1 VCLAQQVSFQVSY
14 DVGLLDLFA
23 NVKQTSDN
31 GYIIGGSPITLLP
44 IGGLIKTDSM
54 GTVVWAKTYDEGF
67 FGPAYSISDV
77 QQTMDGGYI
86 ATGQI
91 GNGVMLMK
99 TNATGSVTFTKRF
112 GGSNTDYGSV
122 VKQTSDG
129 GYIIAGSS
137 FSFSSKDSANFYL
150 LKTNSSGT
158 LLWDKVYQISTID
171 DENGMAL
178 EELVD
183 GYLIAGSTPQVFGS
197 DTTRDA
203 VLIKTN
209 LNGEVTWARTY
220 GSDTYSEEIYDVK
233 LISTN
238 EILISGYTTEPST
251 GSVSDVF
258 IMKTDTTGSV
268 TYSTSY
274 NIGFED
280 LPYSVQETSDGG
292 FAAMGWT
299 ITNLFPLTIKTFL
312 LKTSNTG
319 TVQISMQYGAGV
331 GSIFGKGEQ
340 TSDGGYVLGSM
351 QGNTSWDFHLY
362 KTDNTGSTVC
372 NQTSTGASQ
381 NAYVPPATTPGVST
395 FSGGSTSNRSP
406 SANNVTPITTV
417 LCINAPCLP
426 APDPT
431 LTITDANVCLSETGV
446 IYTSQSGFDSYTWTV
461 TGGTIASGQG
471 TNSITVDWG
480 TGPSGTVNLVI
491 DSSGCAGNLIT
502 ENVSI
507 ADPAPTLTSTDT
519 QVCDGETSVI
529 YTTQAGFSTYTWT
542 VSGGTIASGAG
553 TNSIT
558 VDWGSPGAGTVNLTV
573 VDAFGCT
580 GSLSATENVTINAS
594 PTPTLTVTDTVVCD
608 GQTGVT
614 YVTQTGFATYTWAIG
629 GGTIASGAGTS
640 SITVN
645 WGPPGAGTVDLTVV
659 DAFGCTGSLSATEN
673 VTINANP
680 TPTLTIS
687 DTVVCEGQIGVT
699 YTTQSG
705 FSTYTWTIGG
715 GTIASGSGTDSITVD
730 WGTGGGGT
738 VDLTVVDTNGCT
750 GSLSS
755 TQSVTIYANPSPT
768 LTVSETI
775 VCENELDVIYTTQSG
790 FSTYIWTV
798 SGGSI
803 SSGDGTNSILVD
815 WGSSGVG
822 SVNLNVI
829 DTNGCA
835 GLLALTV
842 SVTILSTPTAIITPS
857 GTTNFCTGDS
867 IQLSSDVATTYLWL
881 LNGSTTGLTSQNIYV
896 TTPGDYQVVVTNAAG
911 CTDTSAIS
919 TLVENPSPTAT
930 ITASGSTTFCSND
943 SVTLTAD
950 TASIYLW
957 FLNGSSTGQTSQ
969 SIVVMDAGNY
979 QVAISNAFCQD
990 TSAIT
995 TITIDSV
1002 PTLDISSTVADS
1014 SNCGSSDGSITGT
1027 VANGTSP
1034 FTYEWTNSV
1043 GTVVGGDSAN
1053 LVNVPADTYTLV
1065 VTDSIGCTASLT
1077 LVVFDIGAPPTPI
1090 ASADAS
1096 YCQGDPIADLTAT
1109 GSGGTLIWYSDSL
1122 LNDSV
1127 GTGSPFTSGATVSDT
1142 FYVSETIAGCEGLA
1156 DTVVIT
1162 INPTPAQPVAS
1173 GDSTYCQGDAITDL
1187 TVTGGGGTFTWYS
1200 DPSLAVSI
1208 GSGTPFASGLTTS
1221 DTVYVTE
1228 DVAGCESI
1236 PDTVIITFIAT
1247 PVGLTTIGDSSY
1259 CQGDSVADLTAT
1271 GSGGTITWYSN
1282 SGLTDTVFTG
1292 SPFASGAVSDT
1303 IFYVTETSNGCAS
1316 ATDSVTI
1323 TFATPPIV
1331 IVTSSV
1337 DTICPGGDV
1346 TLTALGA
1353 NSYVWSTGDTGSVI
1367 VVNPTVL
1374 TVYTVTGSNSG
1385 CAASPISIAVV
1396 TDSSL
1401 NPIVV
1406 IDQGPTVTV
1415 CQGESVTLSASGGN
1429 SYLWSTGDT
1438 TSTITVS
1445 PVVNTVYTVTGMTT
1459 GGCTSAAD
1467 TTTVTISSG
1476 SIIAGFTANPTT
1488 GSIPLDVAFTDT
1500 SIGAVSWQW
1509 DFSYDSIFF
1518 NIESIDQNP
1527 NYTYIEGGNFQ
1538 VILIASDANGCSDTA
1553 SLILTLNVTEEVFI
1567 PNLFTPNGDNSNDVL
1582 YVRGNGI
1589 DDLLL
1594 IIYDRWGEKVYEGA
1608 YSQAWALED
1617 TYPTGIGWDGTF
1629 NDQPMNPAVFV
1640 YVLTGTFISG
1650 DAIDQKGNITLV
1662 R

>member
-1 VCLAQQVSFQVSY
+1 MCLAQQVSFQVSY

-23 NVKQTSDN
+23 NVKQTNDN
-31 GYIIGGSPITLLP
+31 GYIIGGSPVSFLP
-44 IGGLIKTDSM
+44 LGGLIKTDTA
-54 GTVVWAKTYDEGF
+54 GAVVWAKTYDEGF
-67 FGPAYSISDV
+67 LGPAYSISDV
-77 QQTMDGGYI
+77 QQTIDGGYI

-112 GGSNTDYGSV
+112 GGSDTDYGSV

-183 GYLIAGSTPQVFGS
+183 GYLVAGSTPQVFGS

-209 LNGEVTWARTY
+209 LNGDVTWARTY

-258 IMKTDTTGSV
+258 IMKTDATGSV

-319 TVQISMQYGAGV
+319 TVQISMQYGAGI

-372 NQTSTGASQ
+372 NQTSTSASQ

-395 FSGGSTSNRSP
+395 FSGGSTSNRSA
-406 SANNVTPITTV
+406 SANNVTPTTTV
-417 LCINAPCLP
+417 LCINAPCSP

-446 IYTSQSGFDSYTWTV
+446 IYTTQSGFDSYTWTV

-480 TGPSGTVNLVI
+480 IGPSGTVNLVI

-507 ADPAPTLTSTDT
+507 ADPAPTLSATDT
-519 QVCDGETSVI
+519 DVCEGETSVT
-529 YTTQAGFSTYTWT
+529 YTTQTGFTTYTWI
-542 VSGGTIASGAG
+542 VAGGTIASGSG

-594 PTPTLTVTDTVVCD
+594 PTPTLTV
-608 GQTGVT
+608 
-614 YVTQTGFATYTWAIG
+614 
-629 GGTIASGAGTS
+629 
-640 SITVN
+640 
-645 WGPPGAGTVDLTVV
+645 
-659 DAFGCTGSLSATEN
+659 
-673 VTINANP
+673 
-680 TPTLTIS
+680 S

-715 GTIASGSGTDSITVD
+715 GTIASGSGTNSITVD

-738 VDLTVVDTNGCT
+738 VDLTVIDANGCSGSLSATQSILINPSPNPTLIIFDTIACENQTGVVFTTQSFYTAYIWSITGGAVSSGVGTDSVNADWFSPGGGTIFLTVVDTNGCS

-755 TQSVTIYANPSPT
+755 PQSIVISANPAPT
-768 LTVSETI
+768 LSVSDTA
-775 VCENELDVIYTTQSG
+775 VCENETGLIYTTQAG
-790 FSTYIWTV
+790 YTTYTWTV

-803 SSGDGTNSILVD
+803 VSGAGTNSITVNWGTSGGGTVD
-815 WGSSGVG
+815 LTVDS
-822 SVNLNVI
+822 
-829 DTNGCA
+829 NGCSGSLSA
-835 GLLALTV
+835 TETV
-842 SVTILSTPTAIITPS
+842 NIYAAPTANITPS
-857 GTTNFCTGDS
+857 DSTNFCTGDS
-867 IQLSSDVATTYLWL
+867 VQLMSDTATTYFWL
-881 LNGSTTGLTSQNIYV
+881 LNGGSTGLTSPGIYV
-896 TTPGDYQVVVTNAAG
+896 TVAGDYQVIVTNTAG
-911 CTDTSAIS
+911 CPDTSSI
-919 TLVENPSPTAT
+919 TTVIENPSPIAN
-930 ITASGSTTFCSND
+930 IIVLGSTTFCSDD
-943 SVTLTAD
+943 SVILQAD
-950 TASIYLW
+950 TALTYLW
-957 FLNGSSTGQTSQ
+957 FLNGISTGQTTQ
-969 SIVVMDAGNY
+969 TITVAGAGDY

-990 TSAIT
+990 TSAIVT
-995 TITIDSV
+995 VAVNAIPTIDTSA
-1002 PTLDISSTVADS
+1002 TIIDS
-1014 SNCGSSDGSITGT
+1014 SNCGNSDGSITVI
-1027 VANGTSP
+1027 VANGTGP
-1034 FTYEWTNSV
+1034 FTYEWTNSSS
-1043 GTVVGGDSAN
+1043 TVVGGDSAK
-1053 LVNVPADTYTLV
+1053 LVNMPADSYTLV
-1065 VTDSIGCTASLT
+1065 ITDSLGCTASST
-1077 LVVFDIGAPPTPI
+1077 FTINDIGAPPTPV

-1096 YCQGDPIADLTAT
+1096 YCQGDPIADLTAA
-1109 GSGGTLIWYSDSL
+1109 GSGGTLIWYSDAL
-1122 LNDSV
+1122 LTDSI
-1127 GTGSPFTSGATVSDT
+1127 GTGSPFSSGAIVSDT
-1142 FYVSETIAGCEGLA
+1142 FYVAETIAGCEGLA
-1156 DTVVIT
+1156 DMVIIT
-1162 INPTPAQPVAS
+1162 INATPAQPVA
-1173 GDSTYCQGDAITDL
+1173 GADSTYCQGDIIADL
-1187 TVTGGGGTFTWYS
+1187 TVTGGGGIFTWYS
-1200 DPSLAVSI
+1200 DPA
-1208 GSGTPFASGLTTS
+1208 LTTS
-1221 DTVYVTE
+1221 IGTGSPFSSGITVTDTIFVTE
-1228 DVAGCESI
+1228 EVGGCESI
-1236 PDTVIITFIAT
+1236 PDTVIITFINA
-1247 PVGLTTIGDSSY
+1247 PIGLTTGGDSSY
-1259 CQGDSVADLTAT
+1259 CEGVSVADLTAT
-1271 GSGGTITWYSN
+1271 GSGGIITWYSN
-1282 SGLTDTVFTG
+1282 SGLTDTAFTG
-1292 SPFASGAVSDT
+1292 SPFASGAFTDT
-1303 IFYVTETSNGCAS
+1303 TFYVTETSNGCAS
-1316 ATDSVTI
+1316 ATDSVTL
-1323 TFATPPIV
+1323 TFTPQPTV
-1331 IVTSSV
+1331 VLTSSA

-1346 TLTALGA
+1346 TLTANGA
-1353 NSYVWSTGDTGSVI
+1353 D
-1367 VVNPTVL
+1367 
-1374 TVYTVTGSNSG
+1374 
-1385 CAASPISIAVV
+1385 
-1396 TDSSL
+1396 
-1401 NPIVV
+1401 
-1406 IDQGPTVTV
+1406 
-1415 CQGESVTLSASGGN
+1415 

-1438 TSTITVS
+1438 AVSITVS
-1445 PVVNTVYTVTGMTT
+1445 PIINTVYTVIGMTMA
-1459 GGCTSAAD
+1459 GCTSAAD
-1467 TTTVTISSG
+1467 TIMVSISAG
-1476 SIIAGFTANPTT
+1476 GVVAGFTANPTT

-1500 SIGAVSWQW
+1500 SIGAVSWAW

-1518 NIESIDQNP
+1518 NTESTDQNP
-1527 NYTYIEGGNFQ
+1527 NYTYTTGGNFQ
-1538 VILIASDANGCSDTA
+1538 IILVASDANGCSDTA
-1553 SLILTLNVTEEVFI
+1553 SMTLNLDITEEVFI

-1650 DAIDQKGNITLV
+1650 EAIDQKGNITLV